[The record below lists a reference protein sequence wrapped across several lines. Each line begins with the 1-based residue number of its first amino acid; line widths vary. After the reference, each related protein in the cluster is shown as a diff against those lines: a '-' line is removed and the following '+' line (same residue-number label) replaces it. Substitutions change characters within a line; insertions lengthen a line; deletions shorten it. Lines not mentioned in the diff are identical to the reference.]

1 VTSMLRWIPP
11 VVSACAAAVLTSG
24 CATIGAIAVDAA
36 YIAYIA
42 AFRTKFEDAS
52 RLSADE
58 LRQVRS
64 VQLYDTVEGLDYA
77 STGHVAG
84 YACKMGSRW
93 IPDLSALDGST
104 PREVATTQ
112 VRIRAFKSGA
122 NVVLS
127 LYCLHKKSMD
137 WASGCDE
144 LWMCDGEAIRLKE

>member
-1 VTSMLRWIPP
+1 V
-11 VVSACAAAVLTSG
+11 G
-24 CATIGAIAVDAA
+24 IAVQS
-36 YIAYIA
+36 AYIA
-42 AFRTKFEDAS
+42 AFRTRVEDAS

-77 STGHVAG
+77 STGHLAG
-84 YACKMGSRW
+84 FACKIGSRW

-112 VRIRAFKSGA
+112 VRIKAFKSGA

-127 LYCLHKKSMD
+127 LYCVHKKSMD

-144 LWMCDGEAIRLKE
+144 LWICDGEGIRLKG